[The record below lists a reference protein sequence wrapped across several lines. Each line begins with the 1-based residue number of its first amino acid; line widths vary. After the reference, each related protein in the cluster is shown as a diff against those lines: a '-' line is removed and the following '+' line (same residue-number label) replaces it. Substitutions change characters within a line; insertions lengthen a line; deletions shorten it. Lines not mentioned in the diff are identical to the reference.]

1 VGGVPDELRADKPV
15 WVLCV
20 SGFRASIAA
29 SLLERHGY
37 RAVVL
42 AHGGVSDVLD
52 RLWDAGVRRREA
64 A

>member
-1 VGGVPDELRADKPV
+1 MAYPIELRADKPV
-15 WVLCV
+15 WVLCA

-42 AHGGVSDVLD
+42 AHGGVADVLA
-52 RLWDAGVRRREA
+52 RGSENGVRPREA